1 MASYLFLIPALPLAA
16 FAINFLLGRWY
27 IKDKAHWVACPAVF
41 GSWLLS
47 VFVLFDIRDKD
58 APISQHLFTWIPSGS
73 FNVDVNLY
81 ADQLTAV
88 MLMVVTTVGFLV
100 HVYSIGYMHKD
111 PGYYR
116 FFSYLPLF
124 VFSMLML
131 VLAENYLLLFVFWEA
146 VGLCSYLLIGFW
158 FKRRSAANAAKKAF
172 IVNRIGDLGFGL
184 GVIMIFWTFGTLN
197 FFGDNGVF
205 ANVDSIATNKMTLI
219 ALLLFAGAV
228 GKSAQFP
235 LHVWLPDA
243 MEGPTPVSALI
254 HAATMVTAGI
264 YMVARSHA
272 IFEQSHTAML
282 VVATIGGFTAFM
294 AATIAIT
301 QNDIK
306 RVVAYSTVSQLGYM
320 AMALGSGAWIAA
332 IFHLM
337 THAFFKGLLFLG
349 SGSVIHGVHEEQN
362 IQKMGGLKKYM
373 PITFWTFMAASLAN
387 AGVIPFSGFWSKDE
401 IIVGDWTSLELV
413 NWGNFLT
420 VVALITA
427 FLTAFYMFRLVFLTF
442 YTKPRFDEAHLHP
455 HESPWVMT
463 IPLILLAIPTVL
475 IGFVGV
481 PPEKGRLQH
490 FLEPVFAQPA
500 ETTGSTEQAALYVVN
515 GKEENAQVTEP
526 AASEEEPTVST
537 ATSIS
542 FGAISTFIALAGIFV
557 AYLTYI
563 AGRIDPVSVANRYRS
578 IYLFLYDKWR
588 FDELYDRTIV
598 RPAKQTANFLWRVV
612 DVQII
617 DGTVNGIATGINATS
632 QRLRHVQTGLVAN
645 YALAI
650 ALGMVVI
657 VGVYLAAFSSL
668 FR

>member
-1 MASYLFLIPALPLAA
+1 
-16 FAINFLLGRWY
+16 
-27 IKDKAHWVACPAVF
+27 
-41 GSWLLS
+41 
-47 VFVLFDIRDKD
+47 
-58 APISQHLFTWIPSGS
+58 
-73 FNVDVNLY
+73 
-81 ADQLTAV
+81 
-88 MLMVVTTVGFLV
+88 
-100 HVYSIGYMHKD
+100 
-111 PGYYR
+111 
-116 FFSYLPLF
+116 
-124 VFSMLML
+124 
-131 VLAENYLLLFVFWEA
+131 
-146 VGLCSYLLIGFW
+146 
-158 FKRRSAANAAKKAF
+158 
-172 IVNRIGDLGFGL
+172 
-184 GVIMIFWTFGTLN
+184 
-197 FFGDNGVF
+197 
-205 ANVDSIATNKMTLI
+205 
-219 ALLLFAGAV
+219 
-228 GKSAQFP
+228 
-235 LHVWLPDA
+235 

-272 IFEQSHTAML
+272 IFEQSHTAMI

-294 AATIAIT
+294 AATIAMT

-306 RVVAYSTVSQLGYM
+306 RVIAYSTVSQLGYM
-320 AMALGSGAWIAA
+320 AMALGTGAWIAA

-401 IIVGDWTSLELV
+401 IIVGDWTSQELV
-413 NWGNFLT
+413 TWGNFLT
-420 VVALITA
+420 VVALVTA

-442 YTKPRFDEAHLHP
+442 YTRPRFDEAHLHP

-481 PPEKGRLQH
+481 PPEKGRIQH
-490 FLEPVFAQPA
+490 FLEPVFAQTA

-515 GKEENAQVTEP
+515 GQEATAQETEP
-526 AASEEEPTVST
+526 EASEEEHTVST
-537 ATSIS
+537 ATTIS
-542 FGAISTFIALAGIFV
+542 FGTISTLVALAGIFV

-588 FDELYDRTIV
+588 FDELYDRVIV
-598 RPAKQTANFLWRVV
+598 RPAKQTAIFLWKVV
-612 DVQII
+612 DVRII
-617 DGTVNGIATGINATS
+617 DGTVNGIATGLNFTS

-650 ALGMVVI
+650 ALGMVLI